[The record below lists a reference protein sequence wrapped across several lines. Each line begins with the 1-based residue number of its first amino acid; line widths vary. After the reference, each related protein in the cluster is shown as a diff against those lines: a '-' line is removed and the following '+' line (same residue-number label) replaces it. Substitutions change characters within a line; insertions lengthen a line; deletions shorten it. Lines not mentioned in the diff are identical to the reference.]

1 MLDMVSPLCYV
12 YYMKNVSDFYHSD
25 RGKGWIFSMRPETN
39 CIHAG
44 YEPGN
49 GDARALPIYQSTTFK
64 FDSTEHVGALFDL
77 TEGGAFYTRLGNPT
91 VDAVEKKIAALEG
104 GVGALCT
111 SSGQS
116 ATMLS
121 VLNLAQAGDHIVCTA
136 AIYGGTFNL
145 LGVTLKR
152 LGIDVTF
159 VDGDAP
165 LEDLQQ
171 AIRPNTKAVFGETI
185 ANPALSVLDI
195 EKMAQLA
202 HSNGLPLVVD
212 NTFATPI
219 LCRPFDFGA
228 DIVVHSTTKYMDG
241 HAVQVGGVIV
251 DSGKFDWTASDK
263 FPGLTEPDESYH
275 GLRYTEAF
283 GAAAYITKA
292 RVQLMRD
299 MGTCQTPLG
308 AFLLDLGL
316 QTLPLRIRQH
326 SSNAL
331 TVARYLEVQ
340 SDVAFINYP
349 GLASDKYHALAEKY
363 LPEGS
368 SGVISFSITGGRE
381 RAAKFIDSLKL
392 ISLEVHVADIHTCI
406 LHPATSTHRQ
416 LNDEQ
421 LLAGGITPGLVR
433 LSVGLENVEDI
444 LDDLK
449 QAFAAIQ

>member
-1 MLDMVSPLCYV
+1 
-12 YYMKNVSDFYHSD
+12 
-25 RGKGWIFSMRPETN
+25 MRPETA

-49 GDARALPIYQSTTFK
+49 GGARALPVYQSTTFT
-64 FDSTEHVGALFDL
+64 FDSTEHVGALCDL
-77 TEGGAFYTRLGNPT
+77 TAGDAFYTRLGNPT

-111 SSGQS
+111 SSGQAAS
-116 ATMLS
+116 MLS
-121 VLNLAQAGDHIVCTA
+121 ILNIAQAGDHILCSS

-145 LGVTLKR
+145 FGVTLKK
-152 LGIDVTF
+152 LGIEVTF
-159 VDGDAP
+159 IDEDAS
-165 LEDLQQ
+165 LEELQALVQ
-171 AIRPNTKAVFGETI
+171 PNTKAVFGETI
-185 ANPALSVLDI
+185 ANPALTVLDI

-202 HSNGLPLVVD
+202 HSNGIPLIVD

-228 DIVVHSTTKYMDG
+228 DIIVHSTTKYMDG
-241 HAVQVGGVIV
+241 HAVQMGGVIV
-251 DSGKFDWTASDK
+251 DSGKFDWGASGK
-263 FPGLTEPDESYH
+263 FPGLTEPDASYH

-283 GAAAYITKA
+283 GEAAYITKA

-299 MGTCQTPLG
+299 MGTCQTPMG

-326 SSNAL
+326 SKNAL
-331 TVARYLEVQ
+331 TVAEYLEQ
-340 SDVAFINYP
+340 QPDVEFINYP

-363 LPEGS
+363 LPEGTA
-368 SGVISFSITGGRE
+368 GVISFSIKGGRD

-392 ISLEVHVADIHTCI
+392 VSLEVHVADIHSCI
-406 LHPATSTHRQ
+406 LHPATATHRQ
-416 LNDEQ
+416 LTDEQ
-421 LLAGGITPGLVR
+421 LVACGITPGLVR

-444 LDDLK
+444 LDDIK
-449 QAFAAIQ
+449 QAFAAIAE

>member
-1 MLDMVSPLCYV
+1 
-12 YYMKNVSDFYHSD
+12 
-25 RGKGWIFSMRPETN
+25 MRPETA

-49 GDARALPIYQSTTFK
+49 GGARALPVYQSTTFT

-77 TEGGAFYTRLGNPT
+77 TAGDAFYTRLGNPT

-111 SSGQS
+111 SSGQAAS
-116 ATMLS
+116 MLS
-121 VLNLAQAGDHIVCTA
+121 ILNIAQAGDHILCSS

-145 LGVTLKR
+145 FGVTLKK
-152 LGIDVTF
+152 LGIEVTF
-159 VDGDAP
+159 IDEDAS
-165 LEDLQQ
+165 LEELQALVQ
-171 AIRPNTKAVFGETI
+171 PNTKAVFGETI
-185 ANPALSVLDI
+185 ANPALTVLDI

-202 HSNGLPLVVD
+202 HSNGIPLIVD

-228 DIVVHSTTKYMDG
+228 DIIVHSTTKYMDG
-241 HAVQVGGVIV
+241 HAVQMGGVIV
-251 DSGKFDWTASDK
+251 DSGKFDWGASGK
-263 FPGLTEPDESYH
+263 FPGLTEPDASYH

-283 GAAAYITKA
+283 GEAAYITKA

-299 MGTCQTPLG
+299 MGTCQTPMG

-326 SSNAL
+326 SKNAL
-331 TVARYLEVQ
+331 TVAEYLEQ
-340 SDVAFINYP
+340 QPDVEFINYP

-363 LPEGS
+363 LPEGTA
-368 SGVISFSITGGRE
+368 GVISFSIKGGRD

-392 ISLEVHVADIHTCI
+392 VSLEVHVADIHSCI
-406 LHPATSTHRQ
+406 LHPATATHRQ
-416 LNDEQ
+416 LTDEQ
-421 LLAGGITPGLVR
+421 LVACGITPGLVR
-433 LSVGLENVEDI
+433 LSVGLENVGDI
-444 LDDLK
+444 LDDIK
-449 QAFAAIQ
+449 QAFAAIAE

>member
-1 MLDMVSPLCYV
+1 
-12 YYMKNVSDFYHSD
+12 
-25 RGKGWIFSMRPETN
+25 MRPETA

-49 GDARALPIYQSTTFK
+49 GGARALPVYQSTTFT

-77 TEGGAFYTRLGNPT
+77 TAGDAFYTRLGNPT

-111 SSGQS
+111 SSGQAAS
-116 ATMLS
+116 MLS
-121 VLNLAQAGDHIVCTA
+121 ILNIAQAGDHILCSS

-145 LGVTLKR
+145 FGVTLKK
-152 LGIDVTF
+152 LGIEVTF
-159 VDGDAP
+159 IDEDAS
-165 LEDLQQ
+165 LEELQALIQ
-171 AIRPNTKAVFGETI
+171 PNTKAVFGETI
-185 ANPALSVLDI
+185 ANPALTVLDI

-202 HSNGLPLVVD
+202 HNNGIPLIVD

-241 HAVQVGGVIV
+241 HAVQMGGVIV
-251 DSGKFDWTASDK
+251 DSGRFDWGASGK
-263 FPGLTEPDESYH
+263 FPGLTEPDASYH

-283 GAAAYITKA
+283 GEAAYITKA

-299 MGTCQTPLG
+299 MGTCQTPMG

-326 SSNAL
+326 SKNAL
-331 TVARYLEVQ
+331 TVAEYLEQ
-340 SDVAFINYP
+340 QPDVEFINYP

-363 LPEGS
+363 LPEGTA
-368 SGVISFSITGGRE
+368 GVISFSIKGGRE

-392 ISLEVHVADIHTCI
+392 VSLEVHVADIHSCI
-406 LHPATSTHRQ
+406 LHPATATHRQ
-416 LNDEQ
+416 LTDEQ
-421 LLAGGITPGLVR
+421 LVACGITPGLVR

-444 LDDLK
+444 LDDIK
-449 QAFAAIQ
+449 QAFAAIAE